1 MIASE
6 NLWYEI
12 KNKDEVYSP
21 SLLIYPERMKT
32 NIQRMI
38 AMAGDVTRLRPHVK
52 THKMAEITRM
62 QMDYGIT
69 KFKCATIA
77 ETEMV
82 ARCGGKDI
90 LLAIQPAGPN
100 IERFFK
106 LKEGFRNSHISCIAD
121 SEKIIYQLS
130 HMAVRHNTVASLW
143 LDINNGMNRTGIIP
157 GEYAGRLV
165 RKITEMPGLAFAG
178 LHVYDGHIH
187 ESDSLKRHQI
197 SNDAFLKVN
206 DFIDD
211 LKSAGFVNFKVIAGG
226 TPTFPVHIL
235 RNDVE
240 CSPGTVILW
249 DYGYSS
255 SFSDM
260 DFLHAAVL
268 FNRIISKP
276 VKDLICIDLGYKAV
290 AAEMA
295 QPRVRFLGFD
305 NYSIVG
311 QSEEHMV
318 IKTDIAERFE
328 VGDIIYSLPVH
339 ICPTVD
345 RFDKVSVVYNNL
357 VKEQW
362 EVVAR
367 KRQINY

>member
-1 MIASE
+1 
-6 NLWYEI
+6 
-12 KNKDEVYSP
+12 
-21 SLLIYPERMKT
+21 
-32 NIQRMI
+32 
-38 AMAGDVTRLRPHVK
+38 
-52 THKMAEITRM
+52 
-62 QMDYGIT
+62 
-69 KFKCATIA
+69 
-77 ETEMV
+77 
-82 ARCGGKDI
+82 
-90 LLAIQPAGPN
+90 
-100 IERFFK
+100 
-106 LKEGFRNSHISCIAD
+106 
-121 SEKIIYQLS
+121 
-130 HMAVRHNTVASLW
+130 
-143 LDINNGMNRTGIIP
+143 
-157 GEYAGRLV
+157 
-165 RKITEMPGLAFAG
+165 MPGLAFAG

-268 FNRIISKP
+268 FNRIVSKP

>member
-1 MIASE
+1 MLTPE
-6 NLWYEI
+6 NLWYTI
-12 KNKDEVYSP
+12 KNEDEVYSP
-21 SLLIYPERMKT
+21 SLLIYPERVKS

-38 AMAGDVTRLRPHVK
+38 KMAGDVSRLRTHVK
-52 THKMAEITRM
+52 THKMAEITRI
-62 QMDYGIT
+62 QIDQGIT

-77 ETEMV
+77 EAEMV
-82 ARCGGKDI
+82 ARCGGGDI
-90 LLAIQPAGPN
+90 LLAIQPVGPN
-100 IERFFK
+100 IERFFR
-106 LKEGFRNSHISCIAD
+106 LKEEFRNSKISCIAD
-121 SEKIIYQLS
+121 SEKIIEQIS
-130 HMAVRHNTVASLW
+130 DMAVMNNTVAGLW
-143 LDINNGMNRTGIIP
+143 LDINNGMNRSGIIP
-157 GEYAGRLV
+157 GERAGRLV
-165 RKITEMPGLAFAG
+165 RKITEMPGLVFEG

-187 ESDSLKRHQI
+187 VSDSVQRHKL
-197 SNDAFLKVN
+197 SNDAFLKVY

-211 LKSAGFVNFKVIAGG
+211 LKSAGFGNFRVIAGG

-235 RNDVE
+235 RKDVE
-240 CSPGTVILW
+240 CSPGTVLLW

-276 VKDLICIDLGYKAV
+276 AQDLICIDLGYKAV

-295 QPRVRFLGFD
+295 QPRVRFLGVD
-305 NYSIVG
+305 NYSVVG

-318 IKTDIAERFE
+318 IKTDKAESFE
-328 VGDIIYSLPVH
+328 AGDTIYSIPVH

-345 RFDKVSVVYNNL
+345 RFDKVSVVYDNF

-362 EVVAR
+362 EIVAR
-367 KRQINY
+367 KRQINF